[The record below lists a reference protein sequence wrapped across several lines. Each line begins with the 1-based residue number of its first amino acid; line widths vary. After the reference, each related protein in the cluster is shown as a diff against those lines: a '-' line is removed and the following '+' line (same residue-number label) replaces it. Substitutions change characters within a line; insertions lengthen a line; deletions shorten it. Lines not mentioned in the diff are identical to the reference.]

1 MADVMTPEE
10 RSRCMAAVKG
20 KDTKPEMI
28 VRKYLFSR
36 GLRYRV
42 NNRNLPGS
50 PDIVLRKYK
59 TVVFVDGCFWHG
71 HEGCKYFRLPKS
83 NVDFWRHKIAMNIA
97 RDYANNVDLKLAGW
111 KVIRIWECE
120 IKTKAKR
127 EEALQHL
134 YASITQSFNIG
145 RYQSNE
151 IDNESIAAEPNIPYC
166 ELNYS
171 LTEKD
176 L

>member
-1 MADVMTPEE
+1 
-10 RSRCMAAVKG
+10 MAAVKG

-42 NNRNLPGS
+42 NNRKLPGS

-111 KVIRIWECE
+111 EVIRIWEYE
-120 IKTKAKR
+120 IKPMAKR
-127 EEALQHL
+127 EETLQRL
-134 YASITQSFNIG
+134 YAKITQSSNIG
-145 RYQSNE
+145 RYPSNE
-151 IDNESIAAEPNIPYC
+151 IGNESIAAEPDMPYGKQRDSIPKKR
-166 ELNYS
+166 L
-171 LTEKD
+171 
-176 L
+176 

>member
-1 MADVMTPEE
+1 MTDIKSPTE
-10 RSRCMAAVKG
+10 RSRNMAAIKG

-28 VRKYLFSR
+28 VRKYLFSK

-42 NNRNLPGS
+42 NNRKLAGS

-83 NVDFWRHKIAMNIA
+83 NVDFWRHKIALNIA

-111 KVIRIWECE
+111 KVIRIWECD
-120 IKTKAKR
+120 IRTKTKR
-127 EEALQHL
+127 EEVLKQL
-134 YASITQSFNIG
+134 YASITQSSNIEH
-145 RYQSNE
+145 YQSNE
-151 IDNESIAAEPNIPYC
+151 IDYASLAAEPNIPYG
-166 ELNYS
+166 EPKNY
-171 LTEKD
+171 TP
-176 L
+176 

>member
-1 MADVMTPEE
+1 MADVMTSEQ

-28 VRKYLFSR
+28 VRKYLFSQ

-42 NNRNLPGS
+42 NNRTLPGS
-50 PDIVLRKYK
+50 PDIVLRRYK

-83 NVDFWRHKIAMNIA
+83 NVDFWRHKIAINIA
-97 RDYANNVDLKLAGW
+97 RDYANNVDLKLEGW

-127 EEALQHL
+127 EETLRKLSAM
-134 YASITQSFNIG
+134 ITGTKNDGVGLPYES
-145 RYQSNE
+145 
-151 IDNESIAAEPNIPYC
+151 NESIAAEPIVPYGKVKRHP
-166 ELNYS
+166 S
-171 LTEKD
+171 KG
-176 L
+176 

>member
-1 MADVMTPEE
+1 MADVITSEQ
-10 RSRCMAAVKG
+10 RSRNMAAIKG

-36 GLRYRV
+36 GLRFRV
-42 NNRNLPGS
+42 NNRKLAGS
-50 PDIVLRKYK
+50 PDIVLKKYK

-97 RDYANNVDLKLAGW
+97 RDYVNNVDLKLAGW

-120 IKTKAKR
+120 IRTKALR
-127 EEALQHL
+127 EDVLNRL
-134 YASITQSFNIG
+134 YDRITKSSNISV
-145 RYQSNE
+145 YQPNE
-151 IDNESIAAEPNIPYC
+151 NEEYSIAAEPESFI
-166 ELNYS
+166 L
-171 LTEKD
+171 
-176 L
+176 

>member
-1 MADVMTPEE
+1 MADVMTPEQ

-59 TVVFVDGCFWHG
+59 TVVFVDGCFWHR

-127 EEALQHL
+127 EEALKHL
-134 YASITQSFNIG
+134 YASITESYNIG
-145 RYQSNE
+145 LYQPNE
-151 IDNESIAAEPNIPYC
+151 IYNVSIAAEPNIPYG
-166 ELNYS
+166 ELKES
-171 LTEKD
+171 SPEKG
-176 L
+176 

>member
-1 MADVMTPEE
+1 MADVMTPEQ

-42 NNRNLPGS
+42 NNRKLPGS
-50 PDIVLRKYK
+50 PDIVLKKYK

-71 HEGCKYFRLPKS
+71 HEGCKYSRLPKS
-83 NVDFWRHKIAMNIA
+83 NVDFWRHKITMNIA

-111 KVIRIWECE
+111 RVIRIWECE
-120 IKTKAKR
+120 IKTKAIR
-127 EEALQHL
+127 EETLSRLFAM
-134 YASITQSFNIG
+134 ITGIPNDIISLPDE
-145 RYQSNE
+145 SNE
-151 IDNESIAAEPNIPYC
+151 HVAAEPFIPYGIVTPHP
-166 ELNYS
+166 S
-171 LTEKD
+171 KR
-176 L
+176 